1 MAVCLVQVQL
11 IGIFIIEDPP
21 QMNHILLV
29 FMIMKLGVVAMATI
43 TLSMSTT
50 FPVAMATSAPALG
63 LLGNSN

>member
-1 MAVCLVQVQL
+1 
-11 IGIFIIEDPP
+11 
-21 QMNHILLV
+21 
-29 FMIMKLGVVAMATI
+29 MATI